1 MRAGPASFGVW
12 GRWQRKLYLFLLL
25 GEGPQVARTARVLTA
40 LEVFLKASVSL
51 SVKWGSWPSS

>member
-1 MRAGPASFGVW
+1 MPSPQPVFPRSRLSVRAGPASFGVW

-40 LEVFLKASVSL
+40 LEVFL
-51 SVKWGSWPSS
+51 